1 LIDLYWEWVTHD
13 RSLPL
18 QVRLFRLMCVTAVI
32 CTLVIILPINAFQ
45 NLPLQINVYVGV
57 FGIVA
62 LLCYWRSRQGHDHHF
77 IFYFGLLGLLNG
89 IWFPN
94 AGRDGSLP
102 FYFFSALAYPMML
115 FRGRLR
121 LGFTA
126 LTVLNL
132 IALFWIEHSYPNLL
146 TPFTNEHDRSIDLT
160 AGAFCAGISL
170 CFTMWMVVENYDRE
184 QELLTRYTRELALSE
199 KNHRDVVEHAGTAI
213 MRLDP
218 HGVITFVNRHA
229 EELFGYRR
237 TELIGRKVIGTIT
250 ARITSMGEDRA
261 AQFEAWLR
269 QPESIQQR
277 VSENLRKDGRM
288 LKVSWNYRPLY
299 DERHRLQEILCV
311 GVDVTE
317 RAGLIERL
325 QMTQTT
331 MDAAAEQI
339 IWMSAEGRIIYANTA
354 AITALG
360 YARDEL
366 LHLRVH
372 DLMADFYFTDWSQ
385 LWQRVRQQ
393 KTLTFEARERS
404 KDGGAMS
411 VEVAASWMG
420 VSGTEYLTA
429 FIRDISDRKRSEQ
442 ALRESEERFRQV
454 VESISEVFWIM
465 ELSGQR
471 LLYVS
476 PSFERIWGVRPD
488 GMAAVSRQ
496 WKDSLHPND
505 RERMLVIGS
514 YQNGADGESIY
525 RILRPDG
532 SIRWVRDRAYSVK
545 DPLGRVTH
553 VVGVAEDITERR
565 ELEERL
571 LHRQRLEA
579 VGTLA
584 GGVAHDLNNI
594 LTPMLMA
601 GSVLRDRL
609 PTEED
614 RELMNLIVT
623 GAKRG
628 SSIISQLLTFC
639 RGSAGERLPV
649 HPRELVRE
657 MAHIMRETFPRN
669 ILIYEE
675 APPDVWIIDAEVTQL
690 HQVLMN
696 LCVNARDAMPN
707 GGSLLL
713 SVENADQ
720 TGIEALLHPELKP
733 GPYVM
738 FKVSDTGH
746 GIPKEIIERIFD
758 PFFTTKEVGKGT
770 GLGLSTVHG
779 IVKSHGGYVTVDSQP
794 GLGATFR
801 VYLPALGARQVPP
814 GKAEEGI
821 PQLGHRELI
830 LVIDDEESIRLTTR
844 HVLESAGFQVRAA
857 GGVEEAIRLLE
868 TPGFAPDLVLS
879 DILMPGLDGTDMAH
893 YLRAKHPELPLM
905 GVSGMDP
912 EQRKEELHGL
922 GFRAVLQKPYDP
934 ELLVRVISHELHGD

>member
-1 LIDLYWEWVTHD
+1 
-13 RSLPL
+13 
-18 QVRLFRLMCVTAVI
+18 MCVTAVVS
-32 CTLVIILPINAFQ
+32 TLVIILPINAFQ
-45 NLPLQINVYVGV
+45 NLPLQINVYVGL
-57 FGIVA
+57 FGLLS
-62 LLCYWRSRQGHDHHF
+62 LLCYWRSRQGHDHLF
-77 IFYFGLLGLLNG
+77 VFYLGFLMLLNA

-102 FYFFSALAYPMML
+102 FYFFPGLIYPVTMFRGKLRLAVSAL
-115 FRGRLR
+115 
-121 LGFTA
+121 TI
-126 LTVLNL
+126 LNL
-132 IALFWIEHSYPNLL
+132 FALFWIEHTFPSLL
-146 TPFTNEHDRSIDLT
+146 TPFNSEHDRSIDLT
-160 AGAFCAGISL
+160 VGALCAGGSL
-170 CFTMWMVVENYDRE
+170 CFVVGLVMENYDRE
-184 QELLTRYTRELALSE
+184 QELLTRYARELAISE
-199 KNHRDVVEHAGTAI
+199 KNHRDVVENAGTAI
-213 MRLDP
+213 MRIDP
-218 HGVITFVNRHA
+218 EGTITFVNQHA
-229 EELFGYRR
+229 EELFGFRR
-237 TELIGRKVIGTIT
+237 TELVGRKVLGTIT
-250 ARITSMGEDRA
+250 PLVTSAGEDRA
-261 AQFEAWLR
+261 AQFQSWLR
-269 QPESIQQR
+269 QPETVLQR
-277 VSENLRKDGRM
+277 VSENQCKDGRL
-288 LKVSWNYRPLY
+288 LKVSWNFRPLR
-299 DERHRLQEILCV
+299 DERQMLQEILCV

-325 QMTQTT
+325 QMTQST

-339 IWMSAEGRIIYANTA
+339 IWMSAEGRIIYANTT
-354 AITALG
+354 AISALG
-360 YARDEL
+360 YSREEL
-366 LHLRVH
+366 LRLRVH

-385 LWQRVRQQ
+385 LWQRVRQR

-404 KDGGAMS
+404 KDGGMMS

-429 FIRDISDRKRSEQ
+429 FIRDISDRKRRDQ

-454 VESISEVFWIM
+454 VETISEVFWIM

-476 PSFERIWGVRPD
+476 PSFERIWGVRPE
-488 GMAAVSRQ
+488 GMPAVSRH

-505 RERMLVIGS
+505 RERMLVVGS
-514 YQNGADGESIY
+514 YQGGAQGGENIY

-532 SIRWVRDRAYSVK
+532 GVRWVRDRAYSVK
-545 DPLGRVTH
+545 DSLGRVTH

-720 TGIEALLHPELKP
+720 TGIEVLLHPELKP

-746 GIPKEIIERIFD
+746 GIPKEIIDRIFD

-801 VYLPALGARQVPP
+801 VYLPALGVNQAPR
-814 GKAEEGI
+814 GKLAEGI
-821 PQLGHRELI
+821 PQLGRGETI
-830 LVIDDEESIRLTTR
+830 LVIDDEESIRVTTQ
-844 HVLESAGFQVRAA
+844 HVLESAGFRIRTA

-868 TPGFAPDLVLS
+868 TPGFVPDLVLS

-893 YLRAKHPELPLM
+893 YLRAKHPQLPLL

-922 GFRAVLQKPYDP
+922 GFRAVIQKPYDP
-934 ELLVRVISHELHGD
+934 EVLVQVVSHQLHGS